1 MHKQPVF
8 PNLPVL
14 VVDDSPFARKIIR
27 SMLEPV
33 GIRQIIEAP
42 DGAEALQRLTQFRP
56 GLIVLDWNLPV
67 FSAFD
72 LLSVLRD
79 PARSAETAIPVI
91 VVTSAPTRGVI
102 ERAAQRDVIHV
113 LRKPFAPKALWQR
126 IACFYNQLDP
136 VIDVRAGLEQP
147 LLVESRPAAPAP
159 LSAPEPWQLGTPRL
173 TAQ

>member
-1 MHKQPVF
+1 MHKPPAF

-14 VVDDSPFARKIIR
+14 VVDDSPFARRIIR
-27 SMLEPV
+27 GMLEPV
-33 GIRQIIEAP
+33 GIRHVIEAP
-42 DGAEALQRLTQFRP
+42 DGAEALQRLTQFKP

-67 FSAFD
+67 LSAYD

-79 PARSAETAIPVI
+79 PSRSAETAIPVI

-102 ERAAQRDVIHV
+102 EKAAQRDVIHV

-126 IACFYNQLDP
+126 IACFYNQLEP

-147 LLVESRPAAPAP
+147 LLIESRPVPPPLPAP
-159 LSAPEPWQLGTPRL
+159 DPWELGSPRL